1 VTVRFW
7 GEATMKI
14 SDSFMA
20 GEEHFEEVLNSQPAE
35 EPTYGAPKT
44 WPHQVPEEHR
54 RSSA

>member
-1 VTVRFW
+1 VTDRFW

-14 SDSFMA
+14 SDSFVA
-20 GEEHFEEVLNSQPAE
+20 GEEHFDEVLNSQPAE

-54 RSSA
+54 KSRS